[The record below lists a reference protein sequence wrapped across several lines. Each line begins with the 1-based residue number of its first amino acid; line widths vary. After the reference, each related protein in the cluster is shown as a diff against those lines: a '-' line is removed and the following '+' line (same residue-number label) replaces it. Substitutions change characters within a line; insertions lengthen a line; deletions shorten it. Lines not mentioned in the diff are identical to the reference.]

1 MYKKEEIRRD
11 NLEAFLITGM
21 VMVALFAIWIM
32 KKIEPEDKIYPA
44 WALFVVILF
53 ALVVIFAR

>member
-1 MYKKEEIRRD
+1 M
-11 NLEAFLITGM
+11 EAFLITGM

>member
-1 MYKKEEIRRD
+1 ME
-11 NLEAFLITGM
+11 LFLITGM
-21 VMVALFAIWIM
+21 AMVALFAIWIM
-32 KKIEPEDKIYPA
+32 KKIEPEDKIYPV